1 LGFIEIKSRLRS
13 AFFVGKFLV
22 FKIHASQGKTVVN
35 VPAPRQGWKNPAG
48 NKKLW
53 RKKKKLVSR

>member
-1 LGFIEIKSRLRS
+1 
-13 AFFVGKFLV
+13 VGKFLV

-35 VPAPRQGWKNPAG
+35 VPAPRPGWKHSG
-48 NKKLW
+48 KKKAIW